1 MYVYIYIIY
10 IYMYIY
16 IYIYTYNIYIYMY
29 TLHCYIIL
37 ACGRRNRNIY
47 LNTHVP
53 TYTYVAYHLCTCSRA
68 CFVLQHIWFLI
79 TRQAGRQAGRQAD
92 REREREIER
101 QRERESLHFL
111 SPGTCSSTFSIHR
124 RHKET
129 DQHAWISTHI
139 RGDAFIV
146 RVRID
151 AICPGSYTKATS

>member
-1 MYVYIYIIY
+1 MTPTMTVFGQLEAVPRSIAVVPKTCSTCAHTQKHTRTWVYVYVYIYIIY

-16 IYIYTYNIYIYMY
+16 IYIYTYNIYMY

-79 TRQAGRQAGRQAD
+79 TRQAGRQAGRQTD
-92 REREREIER
+92 RERERERDRETE
-101 QRERESLHFL
+101 REREF
-111 SPGTCSSTFSIHR
+111 TFFVSGNML
-124 RHKET
+124 
-129 DQHAWISTHI
+129 QHI
-139 RGDAFIV
+139 
-146 RVRID
+146 
-151 AICPGSYTKATS
+151 